1 MATSNPCC
9 DITFTCVQC
18 PIITG
23 PDCVPPNNMMPG
35 QLWYNPCT
43 CTYYFECANGY
54 EEDNNCETLTPL
66 NFKPGAGIQYS
77 GDCANGHFISVKI
90 EPDVG
95 LGFTA
100 NGELTIVCADL
111 IDHCQLWSRTNLLFN
126 QEDFQLNCD
135 VNGICTLRLNPETP
149 NVRSRNAGE
158 LASAGVCL
166 SVSPTDFVGGIPG
179 AENAML
185 QLRDLTWLFGNGTMA
200 PGPTG
205 AHLTETFTNNWSTP
219 ALLEVDLICQDNFL
233 ALLDNVRVYDVQM
246 AFIHGITE
254 TLAVQPPTFGAGNDP
269 ARPNWAFNQIS
280 SGTPWFNPVPADPV
294 NAGTYSPQTVV
305 CKFTKV
311 LAPGQT
317 VTLYYQWWAVFSELY
332 AAAAD
337 TYVIHGGMATASKM
351 SRNVIPL

>member
-35 QLWYNPCT
+35 QMWYNPCT
-43 CTYYFECANGY
+43 CTYYFECGNGS
-54 EEDNNCETLTPL
+54 EEENSCEGLTPL
-66 NFKPGAGIQYS
+66 NFHPGAGIQYS
-77 GDCANGHFISVKI
+77 GDCENGHFISVKI
-90 EPDVG
+90 EPNVG
-95 LGFTA
+95 LGFTGD
-100 NGELTIVCADL
+100 GELTVDCTKL

-126 QEDFQLNCD
+126 EEDFQLNCD
-135 VNGICTLRLNPETP
+135 EDGICTLRLNPETP

-166 SVSPTDFVGGIPG
+166 GVQPTAYAGGITG
-179 AENAML
+179 ARNAML
-185 QLRDLTWLFGNGTMA
+185 QMRDLTWLFGGGTLA
-200 PGPTG
+200 VGPTG
-205 AHLTETFTNNWSTP
+205 AYLTETFTNNWSTP

-233 ALLDNVRVYDVQM
+233 ALLDGTRVYTPQM

-254 TLAVQPPTFGAGNDP
+254 ALASQPPAFGAGNDP
-269 ARPNWAFNQIS
+269 ARPNWAFNQLS
-280 SGTPWFNPVPADPV
+280 AGMPWFNPVPLGDIS
-294 NAGTYSPQTVV
+294 AGTYSPQTVV

-311 LAPGQT
+311 LAPGAT
-317 VTLYYQWWAVFSELY
+317 VTLYYQWWAVFNEMY
-332 AAAAD
+332 ADEAD
-337 TYVIHGGMATASKM
+337 KYVIHGGMATASKM